1 VISRQVLAWLGIIG
15 IAFDLL
21 GGLYLAYD
29 LLGGRR
35 GPLRTITRAA
45 TYALVFTAFY
55 TAGFFVPF
63 GPITGA
69 GLGTLLGIEY
79 GQQRGEAIGLM
90 FAVLRGAVFGLA
102 GLALYGARF
111 GLVFGLCAAAGLVAV
126 YRLRFSVARDYPSA
140 DPKIRITLALA
151 LAQAMRAGTV
161 AAAAVI
167 AGAVTSGHAGTIAL
181 FAVRLAVVS
190 WLAGFAVASAAP
202 AVESWADRVPARH
215 LGIVG
220 AVLILTGL
228 LTQSIQYWVVIV
240 NLRVG

>member
-1 VISRQVLAWLGIIG
+1 VISRHVLAWLGVIG

-55 TAGFFVPF
+55 TAGFLVPF
-63 GPITGA
+63 GPIAGA

-111 GLVFGLCAAAGLVAV
+111 GLVFGLCAAGGLVAV
-126 YRLRFSVARDYPSA
+126 YRLRFSVARDYPSPA
-140 DPKIRITLALA
+140 DPKIRIAVA
-151 LAQAMRAGTV
+151 LAQAVRAGTV

-190 WLAGFAVASAAP
+190 WLAGFAVGSSAP
-202 AVESWADRVPARH
+202 AVESWADRVPARR